1 MSSAG
6 RHVLDVNCV
15 PGENN
20 FRLFGNKNGKS
31 IQIDKLKKIS
41 QKFIVILF
49 FSFLFSVSSTI
60 LIAKSKFLQ
69 ENSGRF

>member
-1 MSSAG
+1 MFWMSIAFQEKII
-6 RHVLDVNCV
+6 LDCLAIKM
-15 PGENN
+15 EKAY
-20 FRLFGNKNGKS
+20 KNR
-31 IQIDKLKKIS
+31 QTKKIS